1 MLISVYSLS
10 AGSAIKTKRVISFY
24 RHYFIMVTQL
34 RIHTGPGVVNAD
46 NIDADIAGVAKGMR

>member
-1 MLISVYSLS
+1 
-10 AGSAIKTKRVISFY
+10 
-24 RHYFIMVTQL
+24 MVTQL